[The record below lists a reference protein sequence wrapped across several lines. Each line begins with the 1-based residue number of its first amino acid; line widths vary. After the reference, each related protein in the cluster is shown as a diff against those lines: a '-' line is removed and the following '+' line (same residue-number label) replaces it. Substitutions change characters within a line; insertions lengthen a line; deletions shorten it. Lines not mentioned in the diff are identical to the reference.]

1 MQDGEV
7 GVVCRLVDEAPEQR
21 AGHALQRRLALVR
34 GPELEGRDA
43 EAVAAL
49 LGQVGDEALLAKHGQ
64 QVVGRRAGEAEGA
77 ADRPGGEGLG
87 MPCQQ
92 AQDLKGLSGG
102 RCVAHGGSVA
112 RAQGTQRYLRS
123 GRPVVP

>member
-7 GVVCRLVDEAPEQR
+7 GVVRRLVDQPLQQG
-21 AGHALQRRLALVR
+21 AGDPLQGGLPLVC
-34 GPELEGRDA
+34 GAQLVGGDA
-43 EAVAAL
+43 EPVATL
-49 LGQVGDEALLAKHGQ
+49 LGQVGDEALLAQHGQ

-87 MPCQQ
+87 MPCEQ

-112 RAQGTQRYLRS
+112 RAQGSQRYRRS